1 MNWGRVKKGLL
12 LSSISG
18 VLLVLSTAGIGWY
31 PLAWIAIIPLLIAIK
46 SAKNTKSAFL
56 IGYLSGSIHFLGT
69 AYWIA
74 LLYPYANTG
83 WFVSDVAVTTILY
96 LLLSLYLAVYSAVF
110 AVVLRRLTWSVLP
123 MIFVSATI
131 WTACEWIASWLLTG
145 FPWGSLGYTQWKNLP
160 VIQISSIFGIH
171 GVSFVIVLFNA
182 TGAELIHARTSWRVQ
197 IKYATVPLIIILMV
211 FVFGVLV
218 MRPVEF
224 SDVSKIK
231 IGIIPGNIRQIDK
244 WQNKNFD
251 AIFRKYL
258 NLIKEVSDKH
268 SDLSFITLAETA
280 IPQAIFYNQENMY
293 QKALKQLLR
302 DQQLN
307 LLAGT
312 PNYSEGKA
320 YNSVFLLNSKG
331 DQAGVYSKM
340 HLVPFG
346 EYTPIASFFP
356 DLIQESGWEAGKSY
370 DIFPIPSTLGLEMG
384 VAICYESSFPNLVRR
399 FVKKGAVI
407 IGVLTND
414 AWFEGTAAPTQ
425 HLSMAPFRAVE
436 NRVSVFRCANGGI
449 SCIID
454 EFGRVG
460 KEQILPEDQDGFL
473 IGSIALKHQKKET
486 IYTLYGDWFPIA
498 CFVISLGLIGFLLL
512 LQFGIINNYDSGRE
526 RSN

>member
-1 MNWGRVKKGLL
+1 M
-12 LSSISG
+12 
-18 VLLVLSTAGIGWY
+18 
-31 PLAWIAIIPLLIAIK
+31 
-46 SAKNTKSAFL
+46 
-56 IGYLSGSIHFLGT
+56 
-69 AYWIA
+69 
-74 LLYPYANTG
+74 
-83 WFVSDVAVTTILY
+83 
-96 LLLSLYLAVYSAVF
+96 
-110 AVVLRRLTWSVLP
+110 
-123 MIFVSATI
+123 
-131 WTACEWIASWLLTG
+131 
-145 FPWGSLGYTQWKNLP
+145 
-160 VIQISSIFGIH
+160 
-171 GVSFVIVLFNA
+171 
-182 TGAELIHARTSWRVQ
+182 
-197 IKYATVPLIIILMV
+197 
-211 FVFGVLV
+211 
-218 MRPVEF
+218 
-224 SDVSKIK
+224 
-231 IGIIPGNIRQIDK
+231 
-244 WQNKNFD
+244 
-251 AIFRKYL
+251 
-258 NLIKEVSDKH
+258 
-268 SDLSFITLAETA
+268 
-280 IPQAIFYNQENMY
+280 
-293 QKALKQLLR
+293 
-302 DQQLN
+302 
-307 LLAGT
+307 
-312 PNYSEGKA
+312 
-320 YNSVFLLNSKG
+320 FLLNSKG

-454 EFGRVG
+454 KFGRVG
-460 KEQILPEDQDGFL
+460 KEQILPEEQDGFL